1 MKNWMLSISLL
12 ILGSSM
18 SACAT
23 GGSSTSWK
31 EEVLLHDGQKIIV
44 ERSQT
49 RGGNHEIGQPPPVKE
64 HTISIALPNSDTTI
78 TWTSEYGEDVGRAN
92 FNLLAL
98 HVLNGT
104 PYIVA
109 SPNLCLAYNKWG
121 RPNPPYVLFKH
132 DGHTWQRIPLSE
144 FPVEFKTINVAA
156 STLADEDRLTN
167 LGFVSAEKIK
177 ELNNEFTQP
186 EYKTILREPLKPGAM
201 GVSCEELVYYKG
213 GWVGPGDSTGRRMM
227 DRMSK

>member
-1 MKNWMLSISLL
+1 MRTGTTMKRWAIAISLM
-12 ILGSSM
+12 ILGGGM
-18 SACAT
+18 NACAM
-23 GGSSTSWK
+23 GGTSWK
-31 EEVLLHDGQKIIV
+31 EEVLLHDGNKIIV

-49 RGGNHEIGQPPPVKE
+49 RGGSREIGQPPPVKE
-64 HTISIALPNSDTTI
+64 HTISFALPNSGKTI

-121 RPNPPYVLFKH
+121 RPNPPYVFFKY
-132 DGHTWQRIPLSE
+132 DGQAWQRIPLSE

-156 STLADEDRLTN
+156 STLADEDRLTK
-167 LGFVSAEKIK
+167 LGLVSAEQIK
-177 ELNNEFTQP
+177 ELNNEYRQP
-186 EYKTILREPLKPGAM
+186 EYKTILRDPLANEWCANWKLNSFKAPIPIPPRDGTT
-201 GVSCEELVYYKG
+201 K
-213 GWVGPGDSTGRRMM
+213 
-227 DRMSK
+227 SK